1 MESCRCL
8 FLETWGAFHLSEL
21 GGRTITRPVSQ
32 QMKFCFYHG
41 FLLKN
46 HLLRAYYLGFDLSG
60 WIVLIKS
67 EILTTTGMVWL
78 VSSDKWK
85 VPLEMKFR
93 WIKGRI
99 RERKGCNQ
107 KSLDEKIG
115 ASQKART
122 SYQVFIHM
130 TKCKINL
137 FAKHF
142 LGHTSSYLIHNKYRY
157 CAFSQRLIC
166 HSTWFSESHK
176 AFSGSVPTESGRHS
190 NLKTYESLSGNPKCQ
205 Q

>member
-1 MESCRCL
+1 
-8 FLETWGAFHLSEL
+8 
-21 GGRTITRPVSQ
+21 
-32 QMKFCFYHG
+32 MKFCFYHG

-99 RERKGCNQ
+99 RERKGCSQ
-107 KSLDEKIG
+107 KSLDKKLVLHRNQEL
-115 ASQKART
+115 
-122 SYQVFIHM
+122 H
-130 TKCKINL
+130 TKFSSTWQN
-137 FAKHF
+137 AK
-142 LGHTSSYLIHNKYRY
+142 
-157 CAFSQRLIC
+157 LIC
-166 HSTWFSESHK
+166 LPNIYYDTHHLIWNTTSTDIVLFPSDWYVT
-176 AFSGSVPTESGRHS
+176 VPGFPRAIKPSAAVF
-190 NLKTYESLSGNPKCQ
+190 Q
-205 Q
+205 QKVEDILT